1 MITIGNLKLVVD
13 GARKAYGTYADY
25 RDRKVSETYDA
36 LSQAA
41 GDYAPK
47 AEQAVETARE
57 SAKEF
62 YTESRDKAGNVTKA
76 ARARLEKALAEADKQ
91 GTSALKDARESGKKL
106 NRKARRKADK
116 AAKAARKATEKKES
130 HWVRNLSLAALA
142 TSGIVAVAYA
152 FLNKTKKETP
162 GTQPPR
168 VEAQLKKAVEQD
180 EPEVVAEAAV
190 EEPELVYSTESP
202 ETTEAPAE
210 ATETPAETTEEEA
223 KTEAELEAELEAEFE
238 AKLEAEA
245 DAEQEAAEEA
255 EAEAIQ
261 AEFDKKNAPQR
272 TQSEKK
278 K

>member
-1 MITIGNLKLVVD
+1 M
-13 GARKAYGTYADY
+13 
-25 RDRKVSETYDA
+25 
-36 LSQAA
+36 
-41 GDYAPK
+41 
-47 AEQAVETARE
+47 
-57 SAKEF
+57 
-62 YTESRDKAGNVTKA
+62 
-76 ARARLEKALAEADKQ
+76 
-91 GTSALKDARESGKKL
+91 
-106 NRKARRKADK
+106 
-116 AAKAARKATEKKES
+116 
-130 HWVRNLSLAALA
+130 
-142 TSGIVAVAYA
+142 
-152 FLNKTKKETP
+152 
-162 GTQPPR
+162 
-168 VEAQLKKAVEQD
+168 KKAVEQD

-223 KTEAELEAELEAEFE
+223 KTEAELEAELEAE
-238 AKLEAEA
+238 A